1 MRLNMY
7 RPDDIRYLKYAR
19 ISLQNII
26 DVYELAVADG
36 VPAFNPVFILNDEK
50 LHTYILAH
58 FQAAFNVILRLTNK
72 KHNKNTEYKN
82 ISSHF
87 SKEELFEIEA
97 IRNMVLFNFYEVN
110 NKAIIDCI
118 TKFVPVLNKK
128 LGYIIYQHD
137 FISNDQ
143 NFDDEDD

>member
-1 MRLNMY
+1 MY

-26 DVYELAVADG
+26 DAYDLAAADG
-36 VPAFNPVFILNDEK
+36 IPAFNPVFILNDEK

-97 IRNMVLFNFYEVN
+97 IRNMVLFNFYETD

-128 LGYIIYQHD
+128 LGYIIYQYD
-137 FISNDQ
+137 SANIYNPLL
-143 NFDDEDD
+143 DDEDD